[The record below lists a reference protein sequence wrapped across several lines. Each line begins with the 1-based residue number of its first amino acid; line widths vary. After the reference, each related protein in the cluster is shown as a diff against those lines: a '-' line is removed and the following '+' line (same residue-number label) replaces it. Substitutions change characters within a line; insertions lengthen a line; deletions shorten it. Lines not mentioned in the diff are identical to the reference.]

1 MCERTF
7 ARKDNLLRHVRNQH
21 AALWTCVR
29 CRATFNRQD
38 NFSYHERTCEFRATG
53 KRPATNQ
60 VGEGEPKRKRPTNA
74 RWRAQ
79 PLDHVMEEF
88 TVDLEQLEQTPETIL
103 DVLKDAILDLKA
115 TIEQELEKKRALKII
130 VALHVNFHQSAD
142 LAFLTD
148 PPAVFNSEPVEVL
161 AATDLDEALHA
172 IFESLLKM
180 IEEFQERGSGWVLHE
195 LLRLD
200 LHTHIFDPLRGSTYI
215 SLSEEL
221 RAKHAVVNIQNEV
234 SIFTRSFF
242 LQLSS

>member
-1 MCERTF
+1 
-7 ARKDNLLRHVRNQH
+7 
-21 AALWTCVR
+21 
-29 CRATFNRQD
+29 
-38 NFSYHERTCEFRATG
+38 
-53 KRPATNQ
+53 
-60 VGEGEPKRKRPTNA
+60 
-74 RWRAQ
+74 
-79 PLDHVMEEF
+79 MEEF

-103 DVLKDAILDLKA
+103 DVLKDAILDLKE

-142 LAFLTD
+142 LSFLTD

-161 AATDLDEALHA
+161 AATDLDEALNA

-215 SLSEEL
+215 PLSEEL

>member
-1 MCERTF
+1 MVSLFFAGHVIDFHAFHTFRSGGWAIKGEVRSLKTITTLDCVESRRNSLQLHFKMFECPMCERTF

-21 AALWTCVR
+21 ATLWTCVR

-74 RWRAQ
+74 RWHAQ
-79 PLDHVMEEF
+79 ALDHVMEEF

-130 VALHVNFHQSAD
+130 SF
-142 LAFLTD
+142 
-148 PPAVFNSEPVEVL
+148 VL
-161 AATDLDEALHA
+161 PQFSHPLFSRTMGYC
-172 IFESLLKM
+172 FENNGLLFWK
-180 IEEFQERGSGWVLHE
+180 Q
-195 LLRLD
+195 
-200 LHTHIFDPLRGSTYI
+200 
-215 SLSEEL
+215 
-221 RAKHAVVNIQNEV
+221 
-234 SIFTRSFF
+234 
-242 LQLSS
+242 